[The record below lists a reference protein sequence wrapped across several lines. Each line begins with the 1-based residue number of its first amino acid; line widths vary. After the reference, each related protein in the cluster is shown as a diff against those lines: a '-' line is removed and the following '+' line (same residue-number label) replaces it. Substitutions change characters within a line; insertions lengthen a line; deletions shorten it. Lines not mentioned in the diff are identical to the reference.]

1 MSVAKII
8 ELVGESS
15 KSFED
20 AVKNAVAEA
29 ARTIENITGVEVHN
43 LTAQVKDGEIVVY
56 IANVRLALGV
66 KRYFSA
72 VKANG

>member
-43 LTAQVKDGEIVVY
+43 LTAQVKDGEIMEY
-56 IANVRLALGV
+56 KANVRLAFGM
-66 KRYFSA
+66 KR
-72 VKANG
+72 